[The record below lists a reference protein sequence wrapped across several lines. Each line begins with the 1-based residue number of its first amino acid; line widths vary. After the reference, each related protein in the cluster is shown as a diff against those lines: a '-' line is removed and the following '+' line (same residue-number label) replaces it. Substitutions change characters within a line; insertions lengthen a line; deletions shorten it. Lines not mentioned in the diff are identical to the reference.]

1 LPAVALHEVVD
12 EQVEGLGC
20 VVLVSHAGDLRAG
33 FAWQAGMVGYS
44 LRHRGDE
51 LLGQRG
57 GLSAYRRSGSS
68 FGIPLLHPW
77 ANRLSSRSYSA
88 SGREALLDQEVS
100 PVRLDP
106 NGLPIHGL
114 LTASRYWELESR
126 TACAE
131 RAAIG
136 ARLDFGAHEELLAAF
151 PFSHEL
157 RVDAELALDT
167 LTVATT
173 LLATGDIGVPVC
185 FGWHP
190 YLRLP
195 GVPREEWTVELAVKT
210 RALLDERG
218 IPTGGEEPAEVSPG
232 PLGARGYDD
241 LFTALTEPPRFALEG
256 GGRRIELEFGDGY
269 PVAQVY
275 APPEEQFICF
285 EPMTAPTDA
294 LVSGRRLRSVAPG
307 EDFRAEF
314 RLRVR

>member
-12 EQVEGLGC
+12 ERVDGLGC
-20 VVLVSHAGDLRAG
+20 VVLVSHAADLRAG
-33 FAWQAGMVGYS
+33 FASQAGMVGYS

-88 SGREALLDQEVS
+88 SGREALLDPEVS

-126 TACAE
+126 IACAE
-131 RAAIG
+131 RAAIC

-151 PFSHEL
+151 PFPHEL
-157 RVDAELALDT
+157 RVEVELALDT

-173 LLATGDIGVPVC
+173 LVATGDVGVPVS

-195 GVPREEWTVELAVKT
+195 GVPREEWTIELAGKT
-210 RALLDERG
+210 RALLDESG

-232 PLGARGYDD
+232 PLGGRGYDD

-256 GGRRIELEFGDGY
+256 GGRRIELEFGDGF
-269 PVAQVY
+269 PMAQVY

-294 LVSGRRLRSVAPG
+294 LVSGHRLRSVAPG
-307 EDFRAEF
+307 DSFRAEF
-314 RLRVR
+314 LLRLR

>member
-1 LPAVALHEVVD
+1 LLAVAAHDVVD
-12 EQVEGLGC
+12 ERVEGLGC
-20 VVLVSHAGDLRAG
+20 VVLVSPEADLRAG
-33 FAWQAGMVGYS
+33 FAPQAGMVGYS
-44 LRHRGDE
+44 LRHRGGE

-57 GLSAYRRSGSS
+57 GLSAYRRRGSS

-88 SGREALLDQEVS
+88 SGRETVLDPQIS

-114 LTASRYWELESR
+114 LAASGYWKLESR
-126 TACAE
+126 IACAE

-136 ARLDFGAHEELLAAF
+136 ARLDFGAHDELLAAF
-151 PFSHEL
+151 PFPHEV
-157 RVDAELALDT
+157 RVQAELAVDT

-173 LLATGDIGVPVC
+173 VVATGDVGVPVS

-195 GVPREEWTVELAVKT
+195 GVPREEWTTELAVKT

-218 IPTGGEEPAEVSPG
+218 IPTGSEEPAEVSPG
-232 PLGARGYDD
+232 PLGMRGYDD

-256 GGRRIELEFGDGY
+256 GGRRIEVEFAEGY

-294 LVSGRRLRSVAPG
+294 LASGRGLRAVAPG
-307 EDFRAEF
+307 DAFRAEF

>member
-1 LPAVALHEVVD
+1 LLAVALHEVVD
-12 EQVEGLGC
+12 ERVEGLGC
-20 VVLVSHAGDLRAG
+20 VVLVSHAADLRAG
-33 FAWQAGMVGYS
+33 FASQAGMVGYS

-57 GLSAYRRSGSS
+57 GLSAYCRSGSS

-88 SGREALLDQEVS
+88 SGREALLDPEVS

-126 TACAE
+126 IACAE

-136 ARLDFGAHEELLAAF
+136 GRLDFAAHEDLLAAF
-151 PFSHEL
+151 PFPHEL
-157 RVDAELALDT
+157 RVEAELALDT
-167 LTVATT
+167 LTVSTT
-173 LLATGDIGVPVC
+173 LLATGDVSVPVS

-218 IPTGGEEPAEVSPG
+218 IPTGSEEPAEVSPG

-256 GGRRIELEFGDGY
+256 GGRRIEVEFAEGY
-269 PVAQVY
+269 RVAQVY

-307 EDFRAEF
+307 DSFRAEF

>member
-1 LPAVALHEVVD
+1 LLAVALHEVVD
-12 EQVEGLGC
+12 ERVDGLGG
-20 VVLVSHAGDLRAG
+20 VVLVSPAADLRAG
-33 FAWQAGMVGYS
+33 FAPQAGMVGYS

-51 LLGQRG
+51 LLGQRA
-57 GLSAYRRSGSS
+57 GLSAYRRRGSS

-88 SGREALLDQEVS
+88 SGREAVLDPEVS

-114 LTASRYWELESR
+114 LAASGYWELESR
-126 TACAE
+126 IARAE

-136 ARLDFGAHEELLAAF
+136 ARLDFGAHDELLAAF
-151 PFSHEL
+151 PFPHDL
-157 RVDAELALDT
+157 RVEAELAVDT

-173 LLATGDIGVPVC
+173 VVATGDVGVPVS

-218 IPTGGEEPAEVSPG
+218 IPTGSEEPAEVSPG

-241 LFTALTEPPRFALEG
+241 LFTVLTESPRFALEG
-256 GGRRIELEFGDGY
+256 SGRRIEVELGEAT
-269 PVAQVY
+269 PW
-275 APPEEQFICF
+275 
-285 EPMTAPTDA
+285 
-294 LVSGRRLRSVAPG
+294 RRYTRRPRSSSSASS
-307 EDFRAEF
+307 R
-314 RLRVR
+314 

>member
-1 LPAVALHEVVD
+1 MVD
-12 EQVEGLGC
+12 ERVEGLGC
-20 VVLVSHAGDLRAG
+20 VVLVSHAADLRAG
-33 FAWQAGMVGYS
+33 FASQAGMVGYS

-57 GLSAYRRSGSS
+57 GLAAYRRSGSS

-77 ANRLSSRSYSA
+77 ANRLSSHAYSV
-88 SGREALLDQEVS
+88 SGREALLDPQVS

-106 NGLPIHGL
+106 NGFPIHGL

-126 TACAE
+126 IACAE

-136 ARLDFGAHEELLAAF
+136 ARLDFGAHDELLAAF
-151 PFSHEL
+151 PFPHEL
-157 RVDAELALDT
+157 RVEAELAVDT

-173 LLATGDIGVPVC
+173 LSATGDVGVPLS

-218 IPTGGEEPAEVSPG
+218 IPTGSEEPAEVSPG

-241 LFTALTEPPRFALEG
+241 LFTSLTEPPRFALEG
-256 GGRRIELEFGDGY
+256 GGRRIELEFGRGY
-269 PVAQVY
+269 PMAQVY
-275 APPEEQFICF
+275 APPEERFICF

-294 LVSGRRLRSVAPG
+294 LRAGSFPVAEPG
-307 EDFRAEF
+307 KPYRAVF
-314 RLRVR
+314 SIAVLF

>member
-1 LPAVALHEVVD
+1 LLAVALHEVVD
-12 EQVEGLGC
+12 ERVDGVGG
-20 VVLVSHAGDLRAG
+20 VVLVSPAAHLRAG
-33 FAWQAGMVGYS
+33 FAPQAGMVGYS

-51 LLGQRG
+51 LLGQRA
-57 GLSAYRRSGSS
+57 GLSAYRRRGSS

-77 ANRLSSRSYSA
+77 ANRLSSRSYRA
-88 SGREALLDQEVS
+88 SGRQAVLDPEVS

-114 LTASRYWELESR
+114 LAASGYWELESR
-126 TACAE
+126 IACAE

-136 ARLDFGAHEELLAAF
+136 ARLDFGAHDELLAAF
-151 PFSHEL
+151 PFPHDL
-157 RVDAELALDT
+157 RVEAELAVDT

-173 LLATGDIGVPVC
+173 VVATGDVGVPVS

-218 IPTGGEEPAEVSPG
+218 IPTGSEEPAEVSPG
-232 PLGARGYDD
+232 PLGTRGYDD
-241 LFTALTEPPRFALEG
+241 LFTVLTESPRFALEG
-256 GGRRIELEFGDGY
+256 GGRRIEVELGEGY

-275 APPEEQFICF
+275 APPQEQFICL

-294 LVSGRRLRSVAPG
+294 LVSGRGLRAVAPG
-307 EDFRAEF
+307 DALQAEF